1 MYLSSLSILL
11 EVKAEA
17 GAEAK
22 PRLVKWREAAAEAS
36 LPSKS
41 WLSLLSPLWTFWKAF
56 RTYSKEIKTFKKLT
70 NQSLPKK
77 KRDSF
82 ENKEMGNPE
91 KVGKTYLKEY
101 ENAKWYAQF
110 GP

>member
-1 MYLSSLSILL
+1 M
-11 EVKAEA
+11 
-17 GAEAK
+17 
-22 PRLVKWREAAAEAS
+22 
-36 LPSKS
+36 PSKS

-56 RTYSKEIKTFKKLT
+56 RTYSKKIKTFKT
-70 NQSLPKK
+70 NKPKFAKK

-91 KVGKTYLKEY
+91 KVGKTYLKKY

-110 GP
+110 GL